1 MGWGHWNGVEHGV
14 GLDQQKKP
22 AGTSARNPFRLFLL
36 AWPVCGGRAVGICF
50 QFFFLFRFSGNCQWV
65 WKGRV
70 SLSGQVQVLQF
81 LLLAVMLFSL
91 VFSFVP
97 PFFLK
102 PEGYHQSSKSSGIGL
117 GKSQMPTAGTDPRS
131 CAHAFFP
138 GTQAENVFSRNVSL
152 GVESLKM
159 SV

>member
-1 MGWGHWNGVEHGV
+1 MFPVLLPVSFQWKLPVSMAGKSFFIWTGPS
-14 GLDQQKKP
+14 P
-22 AGTSARNPFRLFLL
+22 AIPFIGRN
-36 AWPVCGGRAVGICF
+36 VI
-50 QFFFLFRFSGNCQWV
+50 FFS
-65 WKGRV
+65 
-70 SLSGQVQVLQF
+70 
-81 LLLAVMLFSL
+81 
-91 VFSFVP
+91 FSFVP